1 MLELGNRAR
10 KMADRRLERGVGDRG
25 AAMVEFALTF
35 LLLATIVFGAID
47 LGRAFFTWNQ
57 VKNAAREGAAYAER
71 DPWSQAPSGSS
82 CPNPANIRYR
92 AQHENGSARPEL
104 TVSTK
109 RNGVAYS
116 GCQTPASFPIAP
128 GDTIAVRVSTPFNPL
143 SPLGGLIFGN
153 PVIGAEVEVVVQ

>member
-10 KMADRRLERGVGDRG
+10 QMADRRLRRAIGDRG

-57 VKNAAREGAAYAER
+57 VKNAAREGAVYAER

-104 TVSTK
+104 AVST
-109 RNGVAYS
+109 RAQQHNLQQAAGLPPLPDRSRGHDRRPVRQPVRSPSADS
-116 GCQTPASFPIAP
+116 A
-128 GDTIAVRVSTPFNPL
+128 AVDLRSLP
-143 SPLGGLIFGN
+143 
-153 PVIGAEVEVVVQ
+153 